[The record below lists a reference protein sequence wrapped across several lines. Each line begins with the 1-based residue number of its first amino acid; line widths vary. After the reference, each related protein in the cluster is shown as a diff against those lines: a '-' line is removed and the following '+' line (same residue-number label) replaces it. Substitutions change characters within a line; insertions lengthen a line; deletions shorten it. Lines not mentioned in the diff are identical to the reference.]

1 MERKYPQAIAY
12 GFDEIYPSG
21 ITLKFLL
28 DAKDQKLPHGWKIYP
43 VSSSQV
49 SNYKKVFFFFQHTVL
64 LQLEFKLVDKFVSR
78 EVPEPPA
85 CVVNVYAEDRSD
97 TEEIF
102 HYPVPLV
109 GVNKPEKTFI
119 HLSLRINPIAGT

>member
-1 MERKYPQAIAY
+1 MLRIRNFLKVGKYIQYQA
-12 GFDEIYPSG
+12 FRSV
-21 ITLKFLL
+21 ITESVIF
-28 DAKDQKLPHGWKIYP
+28 IEY
-43 VSSSQV
+43 
-49 SNYKKVFFFFQHTVL
+49 TVV
-64 LQLEFKLVDKFVSR
+64 LQLEFKLIDKFVSR
-78 EVPEPPA
+78 EVPDPPA
-85 CVVNVYAEDRSD
+85 CVVHVYAKDSSD